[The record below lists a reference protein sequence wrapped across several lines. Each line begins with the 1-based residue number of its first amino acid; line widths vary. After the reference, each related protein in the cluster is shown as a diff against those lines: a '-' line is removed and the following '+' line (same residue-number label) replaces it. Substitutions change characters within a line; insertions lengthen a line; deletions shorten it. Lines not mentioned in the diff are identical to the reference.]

1 MDFVLV
7 KRVVDRMVRIVD
19 DTELS
24 KRLRGET
31 KRIVLNCSACLDRA
45 CTLEDAGT
53 MDERERRTIIGF
65 VEYAAGEVL
74 NELDSC
80 YHMLVQD
87 LRSLY
92 NNLVFRPLPPEPTY
106 AAPGTEEKISILKR
120 RLESGYEL
128 FHPDDAVNYHDI
140 TDKLLQF
147 CNKVHSNHAK
157 SEGIGSN

>member
-53 MDERERRTIIGF
+53 MDEENGGRS
-65 VEYAAGEVL
+65 
-74 NELDSC
+74 LDSSS
-80 YHMLVQD
+80 MLQ
-87 LRSLY
+87 
-92 NNLVFRPLPPEPTY
+92 
-106 AAPGTEEKISILKR
+106 EK
-120 RLESGYEL
+120 
-128 FHPDDAVNYHDI
+128 
-140 TDKLLQF
+140 
-147 CNKVHSNHAK
+147 C
-157 SEGIGSN
+157 